1 VLFLLSSRQNGSV
14 IGFLPEGIR
23 RAEGICRACRIG
35 GGDYSA
41 ATKEVT
47 NMADLVKRENREVTR
62 SASPEYRTDPFRT
75 MDAFLRWDPFR
86 GEWGGFNQSLDFIP
100 RFDVKETKDAYVI
113 KADLPG
119 VNYED
124 LDVSLSGNLLTI
136 SGKREEE
143 HREDGES
150 YHAMER
156 SSGNFARRF
165 TMPDGVDGA
174 SVTAELKNGVLTV
187 QIPKKPEAQPR
198 RIAIGKG
205 GETKAK
211 A

>member
-1 VLFLLSSRQNGSV
+1 
-14 IGFLPEGIR
+14 
-23 RAEGICRACRIG
+23 
-35 GGDYSA
+35 
-41 ATKEVT
+41 
-47 NMADLVKRENREVTR
+47 MANLVKRENREVAR
-62 SASPEYRTDPFRT
+62 SASPEHRLDPFRM
-75 MDAFLRWDPFR
+75 MDALLRWDPFR
-86 GEWGGFNQSLDFIP
+86 GDWGGFNQNLDFIP
-100 RFDVKETKDAYVI
+100 RFDVKEIKDAYVI

-119 VNYED
+119 VTDED

-143 HREDGES
+143 YREEGAS
-150 YHAMER
+150 YYAMER
-156 SSGNFARRF
+156 SFGHFARSF
-165 TMPDGVDGA
+165 TMPDGVDGT

-205 GETKAK
+205 GEIKAK